1 MRRVAGVTARR
12 GQVWG
17 KANNHEETLLVIG
30 EPELTRG
37 FFGGSKWVR
46 DLANFLSGLGKTGWC
61 HEVVCLETSRHHFMN
76 ESFFAESEAGQPS
89 LFVRLA

>member
-1 MRRVAGVTARR
+1 MRRVAGVPARR

-17 KANNHEETLLVIG
+17 RTNNHEETLLVIG
-30 EPELTRG
+30 DPELAGG
-37 FFGGSKWVR
+37 FFGGNKPVR
-46 DLANFLSGLGKTGWC
+46 DLANFLSGLGKSGWC
-61 HEVVCLETSRHHFMN
+61 HEVVCLETSRLHFMN